1 MSRKMTERESRRLR
15 RVATEYRNMG
25 YDVSVHPDPGVLPMA
40 LQELHPDL
48 VAISGDDRVIVEV
61 KSRHSLGADLSQLAR
76 VAEEAGWRFELVLS
90 NPTAGKK
97 KARFS
102 KASIE
107 ALAQDKP
114 VVYKIRNRNGT
125 ITYAG
130 VAKKGR
136 VADRLK
142 EHLPGGPDPIPGAAS
157 VEIRQMS
164 SIAEARDAEARSIKR
179 SQPRHNK
186 VGK

>member
-1 MSRKMTERESRRLR
+1 MSKKADSGPAPEMRE
-15 RVATEYRNMG
+15 EYDFSNAVRGKYAGRFAEGSN
-25 YDVSVHPDPGVLPMA
+25 
-40 LQELHPDL
+40 
-48 VAISGDDRVIVEV
+48 VIVLEP
-61 KSRHSLGADLSQLAR
+61 D
-76 VAEEAGWRFELVLS
+76 VAEVFSDPAAVNGALRLLAKSARGSEKASLPWRDVM
-90 NPTAGKK
+90 AGKK
-97 KARFS
+97 KASFS
-102 KASIE
+102 KTGIE

-179 SQPRHNK
+179 SKPRHN
-186 VGK
+186 

>member
-1 MSRKMTERESRRLR
+1 M
-15 RVATEYRNMG
+15 
-25 YDVSVHPDPGVLPMA
+25 
-40 LQELHPDL
+40 
-48 VAISGDDRVIVEV
+48 
-61 KSRHSLGADLSQLAR
+61 
-76 VAEEAGWRFELVLS
+76 
-90 NPTAGKK
+90 AGKK
-97 KARFS
+97 KASFN
-102 KASIE
+102 KTGIE

-114 VVYKIRNRNGT
+114 VVYRIRNRNGT
-125 ITYAG
+125 HTYTG

-164 SIAEARDAEARSIKR
+164 SIGEAREAEARSIKR
-179 SQPRHNK
+179 SKPRHNK